1 MEVDAQID
9 SLSVKL
15 TTSQPSRRQSR
26 SSLVL
31 TPKRHSARVEKPR
44 STYQSP
50 RVAERRRTITSMKQ
64 YASLED
70 HYRSMFGDHSP
81 SKPEVEMEIEPLD
94 IITRPFSWHPS
105 SSRFSR
111 FSYQMSQA
119 SDSAS
124 SHELI
129 VPQDSSSFTA
139 KPSSNDISIVY
150 PSMAAINI
158 ENTHYASA
166 TSFSSPTVPE
176 DRLSSQEEVWASYAG
191 TSMAITSEPS
201 SYSIS
206 DNEPTS
212 WLLPDYAQ
220 QTIDPPQYQAVQQ
233 DFLPIQHPAGE
244 QQESADE
251 EENELERQDSN
262 VLVGMG
268 LYDPPGSSAFA
279 LGEGKCLKLE
289 EEWEPPELP
298 SDDDDDEA
306 DNEADQE
313 SSEEE
318 EEAPEPPKAAE
329 KPWTLRTGV
338 VQPPSNLAGQ
348 SFFFDD
354 DESITSE
361 WWYQQFKQPAAQDA
375 GIGYGWLH
383 NV

>member
-1 MEVDAQID
+1 
-9 SLSVKL
+9 
-15 TTSQPSRRQSR
+15 
-26 SSLVL
+26 
-31 TPKRHSARVEKPR
+31 
-44 STYQSP
+44 
-50 RVAERRRTITSMKQ
+50 
-64 YASLED
+64 
-70 HYRSMFGDHSP
+70 MFGDHSP
-81 SKPEVEMEIEPLD
+81 SKPETEIEIEPLD

-105 SSRFSR
+105 SSRFS
-111 FSYQMSQA
+111 YQISQA
-119 SDSAS
+119 SDSVS

-129 VPQDSSSFTA
+129 IAQDSSSFTA
-139 KPSSNDISIVY
+139 EPSITDISNVY
-150 PSMAAINI
+150 PSMATIN
-158 ENTHYASA
+158 NAHYTST

-191 TSMAITSEPS
+191 TGMAIASEPPSYSMA
-201 SYSIS
+201 
-206 DNEPTS
+206 NHEPTS
-212 WLLPDYAQ
+212 WLLADYAQ
-220 QTIDPPQYQAVQQ
+220 HTTDPPQYQAVQQ

-298 SDDDDDEA
+298 DDDDGEDDDDDEA

-313 SSEEE
+313 SSEDED
-318 EEAPEPPKAAE
+318 EEAPEPPKAAA
-329 KPWTLRTGV
+329 KPWPLRTGV
-338 VQPPSNLAGQ
+338 VQPPSSLAGQ

-354 DESITSE
+354 DEAVASE
-361 WWYQQFKQPAAQDA
+361 WWFQQVKQPAAQDA
-375 GIGYGWLH
+375 GFGYGWLH